1 MPTKKFNLGRGLDS
15 LFDDNGMAE
24 SAVTLPIL
32 EVEPN
37 REQPRQDFDE
47 GAMAE
52 LSRSVAEHGVLQP
65 ILVRP
70 VPGGAY
76 RIIAGER
83 RWRAARAAGLTEI
96 PVVIKELSDAE
107 SMAAALIEN
116 LQREDL
122 NPMEEARGY
131 RSLMEEFSLTQEETA
146 RRVGKSRSAVANAL
160 RLLNLP
166 GTVQEL
172 VRDKKLT
179 EGHARAL
186 MGLDESAAIAP
197 LALEVA
203 EKGLN
208 VRESERLVRRRNE
221 AVSLAANAN
230 AAAGKLPVSGTQ
242 RGEIIAQIPLPE
254 ARRAQPFEEVRLCLC
269 EALGRKVRIVPGP
282 GGGGQL
288 VIEFYNQ
295 DDLMEMARALGG
307 A

>member
-1 MPTKKFNLGRGLDS
+1 MPAKKFNLGRGLDS
-15 LFDDNGMAE
+15 LFDDNGLAGE
-24 SAVTLPIL
+24 RAVTLPIL

-37 REQPRQDFDE
+37 RAQPRQDFDE
-47 GAMAE
+47 AALAE

-76 RIIAGER
+76 QIIAGER

-96 PVVIKELSDAE
+96 PVVIKELSDE
-107 SMAAALIEN
+107 ETMIAALIEN

-131 RSLMEEFSLTQEETA
+131 RSLMEEFNLTQDEAA

-172 VRDKKLT
+172 VRDQKLT

-186 MGLDESAAIAP
+186 MSLEENGDIAP
-197 LALEVA
+197 VAQEIA

-208 VRESERLVRRRNE
+208 VRESEKLVKRCNE
-221 AVSLAANAN
+221 AGKRPPDSL
-230 AAAGKLPVSGTQ
+230 P
-242 RGEIIAQIPLPE
+242 PE
-254 ARRAQPFEEVRLCLC
+254 PRQPTIFDEVRLSMC
-269 EALGRKVRIVPGP
+269 EALGRKVRIVPKGYDS
-282 GGGGQL
+282 GQL
-288 VIEFYNQ
+288 VIEFYNLEE
-295 DDLMEMARALGG
+295 LMEMARALGK
-307 A
+307 

>member
-1 MPTKKFNLGRGLDS
+1 MPSKKFGLGRGLDS
-15 LFDDNGMAE
+15 LFDDNGLDE
-24 SAVTLPIL
+24 SATTLPIL

-37 REQPRQDFDE
+37 RAQPRQDFDE
-47 GAMAE
+47 AALAE

-76 RIIAGER
+76 QIIAGER

-96 PVVIKELSDAE
+96 PVVIKELSDE
-107 SMAAALIEN
+107 ETMVAALIEN

-131 RSLMEEFSLTQEETA
+131 RSLMEEYSLTQEETA

-166 GTVQEL
+166 GAVQEL
-172 VRDKKLT
+172 VRDQKIT

-186 MGLDESAAIAP
+186 MGLDESAEIAP
-197 LALEVA
+197 MAQEIA

-208 VRESERLVRRRNE
+208 VRESEKLVKRKNE
-221 AVSLAANAN
+221 SAKSPPDEAAYH
-230 AAAGKLPVSGTQ
+230 
-242 RGEIIAQIPLPE
+242 REIFSQAPPPE
-254 ARRAQPFEEVRLCLC
+254 ARAPQLFEEVRLSVS
-269 EALGRKVRIVPGP
+269 EALGRKVKIIPRGEDS
-282 GGGGQL
+282 GQL
-288 VIEFYNQ
+288 VIEFYSREE
-295 DDLMEMARALGG
+295 LMEMARALGG

>member
-1 MPTKKFNLGRGLDS
+1 MPVKKGGLGRGLDS
-15 LFDDNGMAE
+15 LFGDNGLVE
-24 SAVTLPIL
+24 EGTVTLPIL

-37 REQPRQDFDE
+37 RDQPRQDFDE
-47 GAMAE
+47 AAMAE
-52 LSRSVAEHGVLQP
+52 LSRSIAEHGVLQP

-76 RIIAGER
+76 QIVAGER

-96 PVVIKELSDAE
+96 PVVIKELSDE
-107 SMAAALIEN
+107 ETMVAALIEN

-131 RSLMEEFSLTQEETA
+131 RSLMEEFNLTQDDAA

-172 VRDKKLT
+172 VRDQKLS

-186 MGLDESAAIAP
+186 MSLEQGGDIAP
-197 LALEVA
+197 VAQEIA

-208 VRESERLVRRRNE
+208 VRESEKLVKRYNE
-221 AVSLAANAN
+221 ADA
-230 AAAGKLPVSGTQ
+230 KLPPEEAQ
-242 RGEIIAQIPLPE
+242 RKKVASQWLPPE
-254 ARRAQPFEEVRLCLC
+254 MRPPQLFDEVRLSMS
-269 EALGRKVRIVPGP
+269 EALGRKVKIIAKGYDS
-282 GGGGQL
+282 GQL
-288 VIEFYNQ
+288 VIEFYSLEE
-295 DDLMEMARALGG
+295 LMEMARALGG
-307 A
+307 V

>member
-1 MPTKKFNLGRGLDS
+1 MPAKKFGLGRGLDS
-15 LFDDNGMAE
+15 LFDTGLDEGAT
-24 SAVTLPIL
+24 TLPIL

-37 REQPRQDFDE
+37 RDQPRQDFDE
-47 GAMAE
+47 AALAE

-76 RIIAGER
+76 QIIAGER

-96 PVVIKELSDAE
+96 PVVIKELSDE
-107 SMAAALIEN
+107 ETMVAALIEN

-131 RSLMEEFSLTQEETA
+131 RSLMEEYSLTQEETA

-166 GTVQEL
+166 GAVQEL
-172 VRDKKLT
+172 VRDQKIT

-186 MGLDESAAIAP
+186 MGLDESAEISTMAQEI
-197 LALEVA
+197 A

-208 VRESERLVRRRNE
+208 VRESERMVKRRNE
-221 AVSLAANAN
+221 SAKAPSDEAAYH
-230 AAAGKLPVSGTQ
+230 
-242 RGEIIAQIPLPE
+242 REIFSPAPQPQPE
-254 ARRAQPFEEVRLCLC
+254 ARAPQLFEEVRLSVS
-269 EALGRKVRIVPGP
+269 EALGRKVKIIPRGEDS
-282 GGGGQL
+282 GQL
-288 VIEFYNQ
+288 VIEFYSREE
-295 DDLMEMARALGG
+295 LMEMARALGG

>member
-1 MPTKKFNLGRGLDS
+1 MPAKKGGLGRGLDS
-15 LFDDNGMAE
+15 LFDSGLDEGAT
-24 SAVTLPIL
+24 TLPIL

-47 GAMAE
+47 NAMAE

-76 RIIAGER
+76 QIIAGER

-96 PVVIKELSDAE
+96 PVVVKELSDE
-107 SMAAALIEN
+107 ETMVAALIEN

-131 RSLMEEFSLTQEETA
+131 RSLMEEFNLTQDEAA

-160 RLLNLP
+160 RLLGLP

-172 VRDKKLT
+172 VRDQRIS
-179 EGHARAL
+179 EGHARVL
-186 MGLDESAAIAP
+186 MSLEESGEIAP
-197 LALEVA
+197 VAQEIA

-208 VRESERLVRRRNE
+208 VRESEKLVKRRNE
-221 AVSLAANAN
+221 AGVKLTPGANSAQ
-230 AAAGKLPVSGTQ
+230 GKPVPDD
-242 RGEIIAQIPLPE
+242 ICPP
-254 ARRAQPFEEVRLCLC
+254 ARQPHLFEEVRLSIS
-269 EALGRKVRIVPGP
+269 EALGRKVKIVPHRE
-282 GGGGQL
+282 GGGQL
-288 VIEFYNQ
+288 VIEFYNEEE
-295 DDLMEMARALGG
+295 LMELARNLCEGG
-307 A
+307 RIGF

>member
-1 MPTKKFNLGRGLDS
+1 MPTKKFGLGRGLDS
-15 LFDDNGMAE
+15 LFDDNGLAGE
-24 SAVTLPIL
+24 RAVTLPIL

-37 REQPRQDFDE
+37 RDQPRQDFDE
-47 GAMAE
+47 AAMAE

-76 RIIAGER
+76 QIIAGER

-96 PVVIKELSDAE
+96 PVVIRELSDE
-107 SMAAALIEN
+107 ETMVAALIEN

-131 RSLMEEFSLTQEETA
+131 RSLMDEYSLTQEETA

-166 GTVQEL
+166 GAVQEL
-172 VRDKKLT
+172 VRDQRLT

-186 MGLDESAAIAP
+186 MGLDESAGLTP
-197 LALEVA
+197 MALEIA
-203 EKGLN
+203 EKGLT
-208 VRESERLVRRRNE
+208 VRESEKLVKRRNE
-221 AVSLAANAN
+221 A
-230 AAAGKLPVSGTQ
+230 GKAPP
-242 RGEIIAQIPLPE
+242 GETN
-254 ARRAQPFEEVRLCLC
+254 RRELLSSIQPAERPPQLFEEVRLSVS
-269 EALGRKVRIVPGP
+269 EALGRKVRIIPGS

-288 VIEFYNQ
+288 VLEFYSP

>member
-1 MPTKKFNLGRGLDS
+1 MPAKKFNLGRGLDS
-15 LFDDNGMAE
+15 LFDDNGLAGE
-24 SAVTLPIL
+24 RAVTLPIL

-37 REQPRQDFDE
+37 RDQPRQDFDE
-47 GAMAE
+47 AAMAE

-76 RIIAGER
+76 QIIAGER

-96 PVVIKELSDAE
+96 PVVIRELSDE
-107 SMAAALIEN
+107 ETMVAALIEN

-122 NPMEEARGY
+122 NPMEAARGFKC
-131 RSLMEEFSLTQEETA
+131 LMEEFSLTQEETA

-166 GTVQEL
+166 GAVQEL
-172 VRDKKLT
+172 VRDQKLT

-186 MGLDESAAIAP
+186 MGLGESAEIAP
-197 LALEVA
+197 MALEIA
-203 EKGLN
+203 EKGLT
-208 VRESERLVRRRNE
+208 VRESEKLVKRRNE
-221 AVSLAANAN
+221 AGKSPPGETNRGALLASIHPAERPPQ
-230 AAAGKLPVSGTQ
+230 L
-242 RGEIIAQIPLPE
+242 
-254 ARRAQPFEEVRLCLC
+254 FEEVRLSVS
-269 EALGRKVRIVPGP
+269 EALGRKVRIVPGS

-288 VIEFYNQ
+288 VLEFYNS

>member
-1 MPTKKFNLGRGLDS
+1 MPTKKFGLGRGLDS
-15 LFDDNGMAE
+15 LFDNGLDE
-24 SAVTLPIL
+24 STTTLPIL

-37 REQPRQDFDE
+37 RDQPRQDFDE
-47 GAMAE
+47 TALAE

-76 RIIAGER
+76 QIIAGER
-83 RWRAARAAGLTEI
+83 RWRAARAAGLSEI
-96 PVVIKELSDAE
+96 PVVIKELSDE
-107 SMAAALIEN
+107 ETMVAALIEN

-131 RSLMEEFSLTQEETA
+131 RSLMDEYSLTQEETA

-166 GTVQEL
+166 GAVQGY
-172 VRDKKLT
+172 VRDQVLS

-186 MGLDESAAIAP
+186 MGLGDSAEITSMAQEI
-197 LALEVA
+197 A

-208 VRESERLVRRRNE
+208 VRESEKLVKRRNE
-221 AVSLAANAN
+221 AANPPP
-230 AAAGKLPVSGTQ
+230 GETC
-242 RGEIIAQIPLPE
+242 RREIIAQIPLAE
-254 ARRAQPFEEVRLCLC
+254 ARQPKIFEEVRLSVS
-269 EALGRKVRIVPGP
+269 EALGRKVKIIPRGD
-282 GGGGQL
+282 GGGQL
-288 VIEFYNQ
+288 VLDFYSE
-295 DDLMEMARALGG
+295 DELMEMARALGG

>member
-1 MPTKKFNLGRGLDS
+1 MPAVKKRGLGRGLDS
-15 LFDDNGMAE
+15 LFDNGLDE
-24 SAVTLPIL
+24 SATTLPIM

-47 GAMAE
+47 TAMAE

-76 RIIAGER
+76 QIIAGER

-96 PVVIKELSDAE
+96 PVVVKELSDE
-107 SMAAALIEN
+107 ETMVLALIEN

-131 RSLMEEFSLTQEETA
+131 RSLMEEFNLTQEEAA

-160 RLLNLP
+160 RLLHLP
-166 GTVQEL
+166 GAVQEL
-172 VRDKKLT
+172 VRDQRLT

-186 MGLDESAAIAP
+186 MALEENAEIAP
-197 LALEVA
+197 LANEIA

-208 VRESERLVRRRNE
+208 VRESERLVKRRNE
-221 AVSLAANAN
+221 EKKAPAAP
-230 AAAGKLPVSGTQ
+230 PVQEYVPT
-242 RGEIIAQIPLPE
+242 IYD
-254 ARRAQPFEEVRLCLC
+254 EVRLSVS
-269 EALGRKVRIVPGP
+269 EALGRKVKIVPQRE
-282 GGGGQL
+282 GGGQL
-288 VIEFYNQ
+288 MIEFYNE
-295 DDLMEMARALGG
+295 DELMELANNLCEGG
-307 A
+307 RIGY

>member
-1 MPTKKFNLGRGLDS
+1 MPTKKFGLGRGLDS
-15 LFDDNGMAE
+15 LFDTGLDEGAT
-24 SAVTLPIL
+24 TLSIL

-47 GAMAE
+47 AAMAE

-76 RIIAGER
+76 QIIAGER

-96 PVVIKELSDAE
+96 PVVIKELSDEAT
-107 SMAAALIEN
+107 MVAALIEN

-131 RSLMEEFSLTQEETA
+131 RSLMEEYNLTQEEAA
-146 RRVGKSRSAVANAL
+146 RRVGKSRSSVANVL

-172 VRDKKLT
+172 VRDQRLT

-186 MGLDESAAIAP
+186 MGLEENAEIA
-197 LALEVA
+197 LMAREIA
-203 EKGLN
+203 DRGLN
-208 VRESERLVRRRNE
+208 VRESERLVKRRNE
-221 AVSLAANAN
+221 A
-230 AAAGKLPVSGTQ
+230 GKPTPEETPRRELLPSVPPPE
-242 RGEIIAQIPLPE
+242 RLPKV
-254 ARRAQPFEEVRLCLC
+254 FEEVRLSVS
-269 EALGRKVRIVPGP
+269 EALGRKVKIIPRGD
-282 GGGGQL
+282 GGGQL
-288 VIEFYNQ
+288 VLDFYSPEE
-295 DDLMEMARALGG
+295 LMEMARALGG